1 MSTTLPRR
9 RLYDG
14 EAVDPEDWN
23 DLVDDSYRALGSLG
37 EHNISSSFRTQVERS
52 DYSDSVACRLATAS
66 SGGSSGAVNE
76 VIGGDFSA
84 GLVFQKEETWMD
96 IWTFSWKSSE
106 RADIYAMANV
116 QVSTAINRS
125 WVTAPD
131 DQGLDAFKYLD
142 AMNIRLGWILDGV
155 LPGEHVRGSLD
166 LGSAGVNMERGPGG
180 EYNAQ
185 EVSALFR
192 GVAAGDNT
200 LRLVVNRASVPDD
213 VQEALR
219 KVSVPLWEAIIWEIR
234 R

>member
-1 MSTTLPRR
+1 MTTLPRR
-9 RLYDG
+9 RAFSGDV
-14 EAVDPEDWN
+14 VDPSDWN
-23 DLVDDSYRALGSLG
+23 DASEDAYRTLSSLN
-37 EHNISSSFRTQVERS
+37 EHNLSSAFRSQATRAE
-52 DYSDSVACRLATAS
+52 DYSDSVAWRLAAAS
-66 SGGSSGAVNE
+66 VGTDGEVND
-76 VIGGDFSA
+76 VIGGDFSG
-84 GLVFQKEETWMD
+84 GLVFQSEETWKD
-96 IWTFSWKSSE
+96 IWVFEWTSSE
-106 RADIYAMANV
+106 RADIYPMANV

-125 WVTAPD
+125 WTTPSENS
-131 DQGLDAFKYLD
+131 GLDSFKYLD

-185 EVSALFR
+185 EVSALFKSVR
-192 GVAAGDNT
+192 AGRHT

-219 KVSVPLWEAIIWEIR
+219 KVSVPLWEAIVWEIR